1 MLERIT
7 PSENLRQNMD
17 KKKVMK
23 LVVFTDENIMT
34 MELDQQIEIF
44 KKAIKER
51 TFNHVELI
59 NPAKRSKLSRRERVL
74 LDPLA
79 ASQR

>member
-1 MLERIT
+1 
-7 PSENLRQNMD
+7 MD

-23 LVVFTDENIMT
+23 LVVFTDEDIMT

-44 KKAIKER
+44 KQAIKER

-59 NPAKRSKLSRRERVL
+59 NPAQRLKLSRRERVL

>member
-1 MLERIT
+1 
-7 PSENLRQNMD
+7 MD

-23 LVVFTDENIMT
+23 LVVFTDEDIMT

-44 KKAIKER
+44 KQAIKEK

-59 NPAKRSKLSRRERVL
+59 NPAKSLKLSRRERVL

>member
-1 MLERIT
+1 
-7 PSENLRQNMD
+7 MD
-17 KKKVMK
+17 KKQVMK

-34 MELDQQIEIF
+34 MELDQQIEMF
-44 KKAIKER
+44 KEAIEER

-59 NPAKRSKLSRRERVL
+59 NPAKRQRLSRRERVL